1 MMIEKEQA
9 LLAQIIDLFAQR
21 FDRNAVLCG
30 GMVLR
35 ILGSPRLTND
45 LDYAFIPFKSKKDI
59 VVDIINCLKQIP
71 GAEIRHSINSKCLRV
86 IITVGDT
93 SVQVEAKTAMK
104 IATSTTSTRL
114 LSPLFNL
121 PPRTIKIL
129 DFPLAMANK
138 MAAWNERRLIR
149 DLYDI
154 WFFCRMNIR
163 PDEDTL
169 NKRLFKPDYSRAVK
183 KSEYF
188 KGSSTDDFFDLLRNM
203 CASLKDSDIEKEL
216 SDYLPAHEIAGLSDM
231 FRAAFAT
238 LHA

>member
-1 MMIEKEQA
+1 MIEKEQA
-9 LLAQIIDLFAQR
+9 LLAQIVDLFAQR

-45 LDYAFIPFKSKKDI
+45 LDYAFIPFKSKTDI
-59 VVDIINCLKQIP
+59 VDDIVNCLKQIP
-71 GAEIRHSINSKCLRV
+71 GSEIRHSMNSKCLRV
-86 IITVGDT
+86 IITVGET
-93 SVQVEAKTAMK
+93 SVQVEAKTEMK
-104 IATSTTSTRL
+104 IATATTSTRL

-129 DFPLAMANK
+129 DFHVAMANK

-163 PDEDTL
+163 PDEETL
-169 NKRLFKPDYSRAVK
+169 TKRLLKPDYSRTVK
-183 KSEYF
+183 KTDHF
-188 KGSSTDDFFDLLRNM
+188 KGTSTDDFFDLLRTS
-203 CASLKDSDIEKEL
+203 CASLTDSDIEKEL
-216 SDYLPAHEIAGLSDM
+216 GDYLPAQEIAGLSDM
-231 FRAAFAT
+231 FRAAFTT
-238 LHA
+238 LYA

>member
-1 MMIEKEQA
+1 MIEKEQA

-45 LDYAFIPFKSKKDI
+45 LDYAFIPFKSKNDILDDI
-59 VVDIINCLKQIP
+59 VNCLKQIP
-71 GAEIRHSINSKCLRV
+71 GSEIRHAMNSKCLRI
-86 IITVGDT
+86 IITVGET
-93 SVQVEAKTAMK
+93 SVQVEVKTAMK

-129 DFPLAMANK
+129 DFPVAMANK

-154 WFFCRMNIR
+154 WFFCRMNVL
-163 PDEDTL
+163 PDEETL
-169 NKRLFKPDYSRAVK
+169 TKRLLKPDYSRTVK
-183 KSEYF
+183 KADYF
-188 KGSSTDDFFDLLRNM
+188 KGTSTDDFFELLRKT
-203 CASLKDSDIEKEL
+203 CASLTDSDIEKEL
-216 SDYLPAHEIAGLSDM
+216 SDYLPVPELAGLSDM

-238 LHA
+238 LHS

>member
-1 MMIEKEQA
+1 MIEKEQT

-59 VVDIINCLKQIP
+59 VDDIVDCLKQIP
-71 GAEIRHSINSKCLRV
+71 GSEIRHSMNSKCLRV
-86 IITVGDT
+86 IITVAET

-104 IATSTTSTRL
+104 IATSTTTTRL

-121 PPRTIKIL
+121 PARTIKVL
-129 DFPLAMANK
+129 DLSVAMANK

-149 DLYDI
+149 DIYDI

-163 PDEDTL
+163 PDKDTL
-169 NKRLFKPDYSRAVK
+169 KKRLLKSEYSGLVK
-183 KSEYF
+183 KSAYF
-188 KGSSTDDFFDLLRNM
+188 KGSSTDDFFDFIRNQ
-203 CASLKDSDIEKEL
+203 CASLTDSDIEKEL
-216 SDYLPAHEIAGLSDM
+216 GDYLPANEITGLSNM

-238 LHA
+238 LRS